1 MILNQKQK
9 EEIDKINQK
18 DDKLSI
24 QELVDKRIKEVVY
37 DRQKNTPPNDEIEH
51 EDNIIE
57 TLKKDISDDM
67 GADEPENTTE
77 TNVSKKQNKQKNK
90 RKRRKK
96 RKK

>member
-1 MILNQKQK
+1 MIK
-9 EEIDKINQK
+9 
-18 DDKLSI
+18 S
-24 QELVDKRIKEVVY
+24 IKEVVY

-67 GADEPENTTE
+67 GADEPENTTK